1 MNRVRRVLPLLDI
14 LVAEVSEIGCKCIPV
29 QEQCVMSVDL
39 PYRIVEAIVVL
50 NQADVLWFG
59 GFIERV
65 VTGDPPV
72 ILVVGGKLFPQ
83 PDHSVLMVLVV
94 PEICDVP
101 SVVRV
106 PVCVLA
112 AGSSVQVENGINAVP
127 GAKVDHPIEVL
138 EPLFLENSGVLVV

>member
-1 MNRVRRVLPLLDI
+1 MV
-14 LVAEVSEIGCKCIPV
+14 
-29 QEQCVMSVDL
+29 SVDL
-39 PYRIVEAIVVL
+39 PDRIVEAIVIL
-50 NQADVLWFG
+50 DQAGVLWFG
-59 GFIERV
+59 GFVERV

-72 ILVVGGKLFPQ
+72 IFVAGGELFPQ
-83 PDHSVLMVLVV
+83 PDDSVLMVLVV

-112 AGSSVQVENGINAVP
+112 AGSGVQVENGVNAVL

-138 EPLFLENSGVLVV
+138 EPPFLENSGVLVI